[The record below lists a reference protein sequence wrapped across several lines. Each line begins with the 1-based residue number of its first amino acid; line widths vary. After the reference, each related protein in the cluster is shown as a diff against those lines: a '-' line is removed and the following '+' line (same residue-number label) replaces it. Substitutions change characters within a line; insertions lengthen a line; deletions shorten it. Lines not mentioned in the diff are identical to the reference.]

1 MTAIQKED
9 VNMFNNVLEFLSQN
23 ESIVNSS
30 VTFKED
36 FADFVVKM
44 TQLEEKIDDKN
55 GIEGSAAANKANLK
69 VSVAENADL
78 MFSFLRRHA
87 TKNNDE
93 ALKKAVNYSLSGI
106 KTLSDSDFHNFCRKT
121 DEILR
126 QNAGVLTNHA
136 VSPEKQATILA
147 QLSLFRILRPQVKLN
162 QTKRTVTNDDIT
174 ECVKSVKD
182 FLTNLMD
189 VSVKTVKDTNPELVR
204 QYEMNRQR
212 REPSRSVTQVV
223 FVVERENSATPVSNA
238 NVVIPELS
246 FVGVTDDKGQL
257 TLKTGRTKSLV
268 GTISAAGMQTQD
280 FSVSNIIRGTTTTI
294 NLKLKVGETI
304 LMLH

>member
-36 FADFVVKM
+36 ATEFMVKM

-55 GIEGSAAANKANLK
+55 GIESSAAANKANLK
-69 VSVAENADL
+69 ISIAENADL

-93 ALKKAVNYSLSGI
+93 ALKKAVNYSMSGI
-106 KTLSDSDFHNFCRKT
+106 KTLSDSDFYDFCRKT
-121 DEILR
+121 DEIFR
-126 QNAGVLTNHA
+126 QNADVLTNHA
-136 VSPEKQATILA
+136 VTPEKQATILA
-147 QLSLFRILRPQVKLN
+147 QLGLFKILRPKVKLN
-162 QTKRTVTNDDIT
+162 QTKRSVTNEEVT

-182 FLTNLMD
+182 LLTNMMD

-204 QYEMNRQR
+204 QYELNRQR

-223 FVVERENSATPVSNA
+223 FVVERENSATPVSSA
-238 NVVIPELS
+238 NVVIPELN

-257 TLKTGRTKSLV
+257 TLKTGRAKSIV
-268 GTISAAGMQTQD
+268 GTISANGMQTQD
-280 FSVSNIIRGTTTTI
+280 FTVSSIIRGTTTTI
-294 NLKLKVGETI
+294 NVKLKVGETI